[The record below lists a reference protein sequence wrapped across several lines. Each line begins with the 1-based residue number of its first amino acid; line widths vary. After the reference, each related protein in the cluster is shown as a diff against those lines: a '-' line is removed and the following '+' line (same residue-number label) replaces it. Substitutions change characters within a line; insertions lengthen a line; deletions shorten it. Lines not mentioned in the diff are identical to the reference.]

1 MYEKETLKPGL
12 LQCVRNVMSFSLIKI
27 QTTCSYTYFNAG
39 SVSGF
44 WVGEGGWGHKPSIN
58 QHCIY
63 YTYCVLLNI

>member
-44 WVGEGGWGHKPSIN
+44 WVGEGGWGHRYASANIAFII
-58 QHCIY
+58 HIV
-63 YTYCVLLNI
+63 YC